1 MSLVATLAWLL
12 LARGRTSTRERATAG
27 LPEIIGCDLKRHA
40 AAAAAMHLLDMCVCI
55 FNLYFWMFSI
65 LRGRGCQRMSSI
77 LRHLHDIGSVM
88 E

>member
-40 AAAAAMHLLDMCVCI
+40 AAAAAMHLLDMCAS
-55 FNLYFWMFSI
+55 LTSI
-65 LRGRGCQRMSSI
+65 SGCSPSSEAE
-77 LRHLHDIGSVM
+77 VVNV
-88 E
+88 